1 MGNLLYVPICSL
13 DGFVSDPD
21 GDHDWAEPSPDVF
34 DFLNELQER
43 ISTELYGRRTYEVMS
58 VWETDPTLGESGEH
72 EGDFAEWWQRTEK
85 VVYSTTLTEVTTSRT
100 RLEPH
105 FDPEA
110 VRRLKAE
117 SPGDLS
123 VFGPTLAAQAFA
135 AGLVDEL
142 HLVLSPMTI
151 GGGLRALPS
160 QRLQLSLLENR
171 RFADST
177 VHLRYAVGS

>member
-1 MGNLLYVPICSL
+1 MGKLLYVPICSL

-34 DFLNELQER
+34 EFLNELQER
-43 ISTELYGRRTYEVMS
+43 ISVELYGRRTYEVMS
-58 VWETDPTLGESGEH
+58 VWETDPSLAESGEH
-72 EGDFAEWWQRTEK
+72 EGDFAAWWQRTEK

-117 SPGDLS
+117 SQGDLS
-123 VFGPTLAAQAFA
+123 VFGPTLA
-135 AGLVDEL
+135 
-142 HLVLSPMTI
+142 
-151 GGGLRALPS
+151 
-160 QRLQLSLLENR
+160 
-171 RFADST
+171 
-177 VHLRYAVGS
+177 